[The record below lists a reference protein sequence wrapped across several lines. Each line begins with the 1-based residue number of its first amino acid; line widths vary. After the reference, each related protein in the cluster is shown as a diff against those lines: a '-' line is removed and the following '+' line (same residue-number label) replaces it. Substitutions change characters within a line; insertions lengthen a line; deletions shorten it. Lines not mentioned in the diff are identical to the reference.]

1 MTGIDRSGPAL
12 VTGAASGIGRAVAE
26 KFASCGHGLI
36 LVDRDAA
43 GLRQTSETLR
53 QQGCDVL
60 TVEGD
65 VTSEDDIGAAI
76 RQGVERYGSIASV
89 VCSAGVA
96 QSGDV
101 RQMRMA
107 DWDRIIAVNLTGVF
121 VAARL
126 AMDTLCA
133 QGAGSFVAIAS
144 DAGVR
149 GSRGY
154 AAYCASKHGVVGFV
168 RALALDMAGQGVRC
182 NVVCPSFVETPMADA
197 LLGEGAL
204 DRAFYEQRSP
214 MGRFARPEEVAETV
228 YFLSS
233 PAASY
238 INGAVLNVDGGTTS
252 GTF

>member
-1 MTGIDRSGPAL
+1 MPGTVL

-26 KFASCGHGLI
+26 KFAASGHALV
-36 LVDRDAA
+36 LFDRDVDRLEEIA
-43 GLRQTSETLR
+43 ETLGR
-53 QQGCDVL
+53 QGGRVL
-60 TVEGD
+60 PMPGD
-65 VTSEDDIGAAI
+65 VTCEADVRFAIDQGA
-76 RQGVERYGSIASV
+76 ERFGYISSIV
-89 VCSAGVA
+89 YSAGVA

-101 RQMRMA
+101 RTMSMA
-107 DWDRIIAVNLTGVF
+107 EWDRIIAVNLTGVF
-121 VAARL
+121 VMARL
-126 AMDTLCA
+126 GMDVLAA
-133 QGAGSFVAIAS
+133 QGAGSFIAIAS

-197 LLGEGAL
+197 LLSGGAL

-214 MGRFARPEEVAETV
+214 MGRFAQPEEIAETIH
-228 YFLSS
+228 FLSS
-233 PAASY
+233 SAASY
-238 INGAVLNVDGGTTS
+238 INGAVINVDGGTTS

>member
-1 MTGIDRSGPAL
+1 MSHSSISGTVF
-12 VTGAASGIGRAVAE
+12 VTGAASGIGRAVAA
-26 KFASCGHGLI
+26 KFAASDHA
-36 LVDRDAA
+36 LVLFDRDAD
-43 GLRQTSETLR
+43 GLDEVAQTLR
-53 QQGCDVL
+53 RQGCEVL
-60 TVEGD
+60 PVHGD
-65 VTSEDDIGAAI
+65 VTSEADVGSAI
-76 RQGVERYGSIASV
+76 RQGVERYELISTV
-89 VCSAGVA
+89 VCSAGIA
-96 QSGDV
+96 QCGDV
-101 RQMRMA
+101 RQVSMA
-107 DWDRIIAVNLTGVF
+107 AWDRIIAVNLTGVF

-126 AMDTLCA
+126 GMDTLAA

-182 NVVCPSFVETPMADA
+182 NIVCPSFVETPMADA
-197 LLGEGAL
+197 LLSDGPL